1 MQQKDDIDIARA
13 AMLKKAR
20 SAVRAHY
27 STLADKRLNELL
39 PALDREFNRS
49 VQAGVLPDT
58 NRLLITAGF
67 EGDE

>member
-1 MQQKDDIDIARA
+1 MNQKDDIDMARQ

-39 PALDREFNRS
+39 PELDRQFNQS
-49 VQAGVLPDT
+49 VSRGILPST
-58 NRLLITAGF
+58 ERLLIVAGF
-67 EGDE
+67 EADE